1 MSITRGFPKGEVFSA
16 DCPSRRLLGEVTSKW
31 GVLVLVALKDGPL
44 RWSELLRRIGG
55 VSEKMLARTLRSFEA
70 EGLVLRDAR
79 PVVPPHV
86 EYSLTGAGREVTD
99 RLVPLVV
106 WAEEHAART
115 AGAEEGVE
123 AGAPTRA

>member
-1 MSITRGFPKGEVFSA
+1 MSVTGGPTKGEVFSA

-31 GVLVLVALKDGPL
+31 GVLVLVALRRGPL
-44 RWSELLRRIGG
+44 RWSELLRSIGG

-86 EYSLTGAGREVTD
+86 EYSLTDAGREVTA
-99 RLVPLVV
+99 RLVPLVA
-106 WAEEHAART
+106 WADEYTARAA
-115 AGAEEGVE
+115 E
-123 AGAPTRA
+123 AGAGAPARD

>member
-1 MSITRGFPKGEVFSA
+1 MTGGLPKGEVFSA

-31 GVLVLVALKDGPL
+31 GVLVLVALREGPL

-86 EYSLTGAGREVTD
+86 EYSLTEAGHEVTA
-99 RLVPLVV
+99 RLVPLVA
-106 WAEEHAART
+106 WAEEHAVRT
-115 AGAEEGVE
+115 SGAGD
-123 AGAPTRA
+123 RAHG

>member
-1 MSITRGFPKGEVFSA
+1 MFSA

-31 GVLVLVALKDGPL
+31 GVLVLVALKDGPM
-44 RWSELLRRIGG
+44 RWSGLLRRIQG

-86 EYSLTGAGREVTD
+86 EYSLTPAGREVTE
-99 RLVPLVV
+99 RLVPLVA
-106 WAEEHAART
+106 WTEEHAARAAAHGERSP
-115 AGAEEGVE
+115 AGSG
-123 AGAPTRA
+123 PRP